1 MSVGCIEMN
10 KPPNFNGNTA
20 IFLES
25 FIPYLVAACLLSRP
39 LYLLQIHQFEM
50 AAVFHS
56 CRWKKKNGPFTER
69 RNTYYLVSHHATSLL
84 NRFLCLVLQLL

>member
-1 MSVGCIEMN
+1 MSVACIEMN
-10 KPPNFNGNTA
+10 KPPNFNGNNP

-56 CRWKKKNGPFTER
+56 CRWKIKMDPLLRRETHIFSFTPCHIVVE
-69 RNTYYLVSHHATSLL
+69 
-84 NRFLCLVLQLL
+84 